1 MTVALPSVLFVD
13 DEERI
18 LRSLRM
24 LFRGR
29 CEILTTTSGREAI
42 DWVRQRPVHVVV
54 SDQRM
59 PGVSGVEVLR
69 AVAEH
74 SPATMRVLLTGYA
87 DMDAVTASVN
97 EGEIYRFVEKP
108 WNGPY
113 LLDVVDQA
121 ARVAVRDFAA
131 AAERA
136 VAAKRAPIPAAPPA
150 ALLPIAARVVV
161 LDEAAAI
168 AAQVRELLPDAVQVD
183 HARDLEGALDLL
195 AEHDVAVVVAH
206 LSSAGGDVADALKQ
220 LKRLRPATL
229 AIVISPLRD
238 SRLVIGLIN
247 EGQIFRFLLQPPV
260 RELLRRG
267 LIAALERHA
276 ELRTSTNLLQRHDVE
291 PARAEPATMPGRLLN
306 YWRRIR
312 EAATARI
319 G

>member
-1 MTVALPSVLFVD
+1 MTDGLPSVLFVD
-13 DEERI
+13 DEERV

-29 CEILTTTSGREAI
+29 CEILATTSGREAI
-42 DWVRQRPVHVVV
+42 DWVRQRRVHVVV

-59 PGVSGVEVLR
+59 PGVTGVEVLR

-87 DMDAVTASVN
+87 DMDSVAASVN

-113 LLDVVDQA
+113 LLDVVEQA
-121 ARVAVRDFAA
+121 ARVAMRDFAA
-131 AAERA
+131 AQARA
-136 VAAKRAPIPAAPPA
+136 TAASVVMPAAPM
-150 ALLPIAARVVV
+150 IAARVVV
-161 LDEAAAI
+161 LDDGGAI
-168 AAQVRELLPDAVQVD
+168 AAQVRELLPAAVHVD
-183 HARDLEGALDLL
+183 STRTLEEALSVL
-195 AEHDVAVVVAH
+195 AEHEVAVVVAQ
-206 LSSAGGDVADALKQ
+206 LSSAHGDVADALKR

-267 LIAALERHA
+267 LTAALERHA
-276 ELRTSTNLLQRHDVE
+276 ELRANAGLQHRYGVE
-291 PARAEPATMPGRLLN
+291 PLRGEPPAVPGRLLQV
-306 YWRRIR
+306 WRRIR
-312 EAATARI
+312 EAAVARI